1 MQEVKERLEL
11 NNLRIDHIMIRS
23 KLKYLIG
30 AKVVGTVKWNCGP
43 VRTRPRTWWVLLFSG

>member
-23 KLKYLIG
+23 KHKYLIG
-30 AKVVGTVKWNCGP
+30 VKVVGTVKWNRGP
-43 VRTRPRTWWVLLFSG
+43 VRTRPGTRWVPLISG